1 MKYTCEYCNS
11 YVEPG
16 KTGDCPNCGA
26 NMSDSIR
33 NAFEKEQKEKEAKRA
48 AEEERVREK
57 EENEEVLNVVK
68 QVVQTVVNSGEYR
81 QEVRKFKRS
90 IVGYVKRIFALIIF
104 LLVIYMCYKFGIFS
118 GLFG

>member
-26 NMSDSIR
+26 NMSDLMRS
-33 NAFEKEQKEKEAKRA
+33 AFEREQKEAKRA

-90 IVGYVKRIFALIIF
+90 IAGYLKRIFALIIF
-104 LLVIYMCYKFGIFS
+104 LFVVYVCYKFGIFND
-118 GLFG
+118 LFG